1 MKLRKILAVVLAM
14 ALLCATF
21 AACGNDAGTS
31 TSSGTTSST
40 SSSGESKTE
49 TASTGDVTLNLRNA
63 MEPTSL
69 NTLLATYAYDF
80 QVINA
85 LYECLYELDENDV
98 PQPAAAESV
107 DISEDKLVYTFHL
120 RQDGTWSNGDPV
132 TANDFA
138 FAWQQALTPEVAS
151 NYAYMLFFIHNAE
164 PFLKGE
170 VTWEEVGVKVIDD
183 YTLEVTLDDPLPY
196 ANNLFSFKTL
206 APINQ
211 KFYEEVGADTPQWA
225 GPVWPGWCEA
235 SVWL

>member
-138 FAWQQALTPEVAS
+138 CAFGARCKRCMKICQEEQPPEFTISEGHVAS
-151 NYAYMLFFIHNAE
+151 CWLLHPDCPSAE
-164 PFLKGE
+164 ERGE
-170 VTWEEVGVKVIDD
+170 KDVD
-183 YTLEVTLDDPLPY
+183 
-196 ANNLFSFKTL
+196 
-206 APINQ
+206 
-211 KFYEEVGADTPQWA
+211 
-225 GPVWPGWCEA
+225 
-235 SVWL
+235 